1 MFDMAPVR
9 TAVSGPIRDEGGASE
24 TASRV
29 DLLRVLTGL
38 RHLRASTEPGRV
50 FSDLAGVCVPALC
63 DEVVITIEE
72 AGGHRYRIRQPATPR
87 PPATGTS
94 NTVVGQ
100 SFSATTPVRR
110 PLTCGNRWSGPGC
123 GGPGADHSHLGTGW
137 WTAIHR
143 DPDLL
148 LAHRVP
154 AHRRRCRTGR
164 GARRTRHRCCA
175 PGTDTG
181 PVDRPGNSQA
191 GRCRAGR
198 GATHRRR
205 YRGADGDASPHHG
218 AGPATAGP
226 GQRPHP
232 PVLAASRGHRPTF
245 RLLTEPPASRT
256 ITTAVPQTGR
266 SH

>member
-110 PLTCGNRWSGPGC
+110 PLTCRKPLVRSG
-123 GGPGADHSHLGTGW
+123 L
-137 WTAIHR
+137 
-143 DPDLL
+143 
-148 LAHRVP
+148 
-154 AHRRRCRTGR
+154 
-164 GARRTRHRCCA
+164 RRTWC
-175 PGTDTG
+175 G
-181 PVDRPGNSQA
+181 PQSPRYRVVDRNTP
-191 GRCRAGR
+191 
-198 GATHRRR
+198 
-205 YRGADGDASPHHG
+205 
-218 AGPATAGP
+218 
-226 GQRPHP
+226 RP
-232 PVLAASRGHRPTF
+232 
-245 RLLTEPPASRT
+245 
-256 ITTAVPQTGR
+256 
-266 SH
+266 